1 MFLEEDYDIYRR
13 LMLEYFPC
21 TLDKNA
27 KETEE
32 NEDTPTS
39 SVRKPGE
46 SSDEKLD
53 TIKEHKTSR
62 TKGRG
67 RENIKTNTSKEMLQK
82 PGESKNEKPDTG
94 NGIKASGG
102 TDRKRG
108 SKKTDTS
115 GPQTLLN
122 MTVTSKA
129 GTCNEGKTSGGEDGG
144 KKSKK
149 KDTHEPPIPA
159 DTKTK
164 VPKDEETRHV
174 EEDKKE
180 PDLKNVDDRD
190 GVENMDT
197 PQDDSAKT
205 ATVDEGAVESVADG
219 SAENTGGGKGK
230 EHFRKM
236 N

>member
-1 MFLEEDYDIYRR
+1 
-13 LMLEYFPC
+13 MLEYFPC

-32 NEDTPTS
+32 NKDNPTS

-46 SSDEKLD
+46 SSDG
-53 TIKEHKTSR
+53 TITECKTSR
-62 TKGRG
+62 SKGRG
-67 RENIKTNTSKEMLQK
+67 RGNIKTNTSKEMLQK
-82 PGESKNEKPDTG
+82 PGESKNEKADTG

-108 SKKTDTS
+108 SKETDSS

-122 MTVTSKA
+122 VSLTSKA
-129 GTCNEGKTSGGEDGG
+129 STCNEGKASGGEDGG
-144 KKSKK
+144 KKCKK
-149 KDTHEPPIPA
+149 KDTNEPPIPA
-159 DTKTK
+159 ETKTK
-164 VPKDEETRHV
+164 LPKDEDTRHV

-190 GVENMDT
+190 GVENMGT
-197 PQDDSAKT
+197 SQGDSAKT
-205 ATVDEGAVESVADG
+205 ATVAEGAVESVADG

-230 EHFRKM
+230 EHFRK
-236 N
+236 

>member
-32 NEDTPTS
+32 NKDTATS

-46 SSDEKLD
+46 SSDC
-53 TIKEHKTSR
+53 TIIERKTSR
-62 TKGRG
+62 SKG
-67 RENIKTNTSKEMLQK
+67 SKEMLQK
-82 PGESKNEKPDTG
+82 PGESKNEKADTG

-108 SKKTDTS
+108 SKETDSS
-115 GPQTLLN
+115 GPQTLN
-122 MTVTSKA
+122 MSLTSKA
-129 GTCNEGKTSGGEDGG
+129 GTCNEGKASGGEDGR
-144 KKSKK
+144 KKCKK
-149 KDTHEPPIPA
+149 KDTNEPPIPA
-159 DTKTK
+159 ETKTK
-164 VPKDEETRHV
+164 LPKDEDTRHV

-190 GVENMDT
+190 GVENMGTSQGDN
-197 PQDDSAKT
+197 AKT
-205 ATVDEGAVESVADG
+205 ATVAEGAVESVADG

-230 EHFRKM
+230 EHFKK
-236 N
+236 

>member
-1 MFLEEDYDIYRR
+1 MFLEEDYDIYRK

-27 KETEE
+27 KETVE
-32 NEDTPTS
+32 NKDTATS

-46 SSDEKLD
+46 SSDD
-53 TIKEHKTSR
+53 SVIEHKTSR
-62 TKGRG
+62 ARGRG
-67 RENIKTNTSKEMLQK
+67 RGSIKTNTSEGMLQK
-82 PGESKNEKPDTG
+82 PGESKNEKADT
-94 NGIKASGG
+94 A
-102 TDRKRG
+102 RKQG
-108 SKKTDTS
+108 SKKPDTS

-122 MTVTSKA
+122 ISLTSKA
-129 GTCNEGKTSGGEDGG
+129 SACNEGKASGGEDGG

-159 DTKTK
+159 ETKTK
-164 VPKDEETRHV
+164 VPKHEETRHV

-197 PQDDSAKT
+197 SQGDSAKT
-205 ATVDEGAVESVADG
+205 VTVAEGAVESVADG
-219 SAENTGGGKGK
+219 SGGKGK

-236 N
+236 NWTKSYTYSTFMIEY

>member
-1 MFLEEDYDIYRR
+1 
-13 LMLEYFPC
+13 MLEYFPC

-32 NEDTPTS
+32 NKDTATS

-46 SSDEKLD
+46 SSDD
-53 TIKEHKTSR
+53 SIKEHKTSR
-62 TKGRG
+62 AKGRG
-67 RENIKTNTSKEMLQK
+67 RGNIKISTSKEMLQK
-82 PGESKNEKPDTG
+82 PGESKNEKADTG

-108 SKKTDTS
+108 SKKPDTS

-122 MTVTSKA
+122 VSLTSKA
-129 GTCNEGKTSGGEDGG
+129 STCNEGKASGGEDGG

-149 KDTHEPPIPA
+149 KDTNEPPIPA
-159 DTKTK
+159 ETKTK
-164 VPKDEETRHV
+164 LPKDEETRHV

-197 PQDDSAKT
+197 SQGDSAKT
-205 ATVDEGAVESVADG
+205 ATVAEGAVESVADG

-230 EHFRKM
+230 EHFRK
-236 N
+236 

>member
-32 NEDTPTS
+32 NKDTASS

-46 SSDEKLD
+46 SSDD
-53 TIKEHKTSR
+53 SFIEHKTSR
-62 TKGRG
+62 AKGRG
-67 RENIKTNTSKEMLQK
+67 RGNIKTSTSEGMLQK
-82 PGESKNEKPDTG
+82 PGESKNEKADTG
-94 NGIKASGG
+94 R
-102 TDRKRG
+102 TDRKQG
-108 SKKTDTS
+108 SKKPDTS

-122 MTVTSKA
+122 ISLTSKA
-129 GTCNEGKTSGGEDGG
+129 STCNEGKASGGEDGG

-159 DTKTK
+159 ETKTK
-164 VPKDEETRHV
+164 VPKHEETRHV

-190 GVENMDT
+190 GMENMDT
-197 PQDDSAKT
+197 SQT
-205 ATVDEGAVESVADG
+205 ATVAEEAVESVADG
-219 SAENTGGGKGK
+219 SGGKGK